1 MGALPST
8 AVHLNGEVQARAP
21 TRGAPHL
28 GRARRDRSRS
38 RRRCSGTPTPA
49 ATGSAEAF
57 GDECAGLAD
66 GATPVA
72 FPDGHGG
79 TLAGAVYGKGST
91 GVVLSHM
98 SDGDICGWMPYAR
111 QLAAGGYRVI
121 VYYFHGLGTSLHAG
135 EGATLDS
142 DVVAAAG
149 YLRSQ
154 GVSTIALVGASMR
167 AAASLVAATELK
179 PAPAVVVSLSSAQ
192 AYQGADAIE
201 AVRSLTVPVLFA
213 AGVADPGFADD
224 AQALYD
230 ATPAS
235 TARTLLMAASSAHG
249 SALVGAPGNQVRDAL
264 DNALGQRAPASA

>member
-1 MGALPST
+1 MTGLSRFP
-8 AVHLNGEVQARAP
+8 
-21 TRGAPHL
+21 
-28 GRARRDRSRS
+28 RARFPRALAAVLAAAALATVAWAAAG
-38 RRRCSGTPTPA
+38 CSGKPKPA
-49 ATGSAEAF
+49 ATEAAAAF
-57 GDECAGLAD
+57 GEECAGLAD
-66 GATPVA
+66 GASPVT

-79 TLAGAVYGKGST
+79 KLSGAVYGKGST

-111 QLAAGGYRVI
+111 QLASGGYRVI
-121 VYYFHGLGTSLHAG
+121 VYYFHGYGTSTSG
-135 EGATLDS
+135 GDGGTLDG

-154 GVSTIALVGASMR
+154 GVSTIALLGASMG

-179 PAPAVVVSLSSAQ
+179 PAPAVVVSLSSPQ
-192 AYQGADAIE
+192 AYQGAIAIDA
-201 AVRSLTVPVLFA
+201 VKSLTVPVLFA

-235 TARTLLMAASSAHG
+235 TDRKLLIASSSSHG
-249 SALVGAPGNQVRDAL
+249 SALVGTPGSEVRDAM
-264 DNALGQRAPASA
+264 DNLLKQRAPAST